1 MQNTYNLEWLTNK
14 YENGEVLKYL
24 FFWGNKH
31 NHKEEVGKFCF
42 SQWFESPFTVEN
54 TVYPTAEHWMMA
66 QKALL
71 FGDEESYN
79 KVINTPNPK
88 DVKSIG
94 RQIKNYDDAIW
105 NKSKYDIVKTGNI
118 HKFSQNA
125 ALADYLLKT
134 GDRVLVEASPVDAI
148 WGIGL
153 SADSVDIENVYAWR
167 GENLL
172 GFALIEARDFL
183 QNSKE

>member
-1 MQNTYNLEWLTNK
+1 MATHYDIKWLRERVECEDTVK
-14 YENGEVLKYL
+14 YI
-24 FFWGNKH
+24 FFWGHTNKF
-31 NHKEEVGKFCF
+31 NEEVGKFCF

-118 HKFSQNA
+118 
-125 ALADYLLKT
+125 
-134 GDRVLVEASPVDAI
+134 DRK
-148 WGIGL
+148 
-153 SADSVDIENVYAWR
+153 SVV
-167 GENLL
+167 
-172 GFALIEARDFL
+172 
-183 QNSKE
+183 